1 MAGGPGSE
9 GKCPGS
15 LPLGWVVG
23 ESTPDTSIVLFDE
36 NGRRVA
42 ATGLYVMAEGP
53 EGCVLGIVEHVA
65 SGNTLLPEEVT
76 DHREVEAATR
86 YPLLLERS
94 YRRGVVK
101 WISLL
106 DHLVVTGS
114 PRSPTIPLDPGTKVY
129 AAPPSTLRAIFQGG
143 DGWIPIGS
151 LLRTDVQ
158 VPFSIEV
165 NKLFRH
171 LAILAV
177 TGGGKSNTVCVLA
190 TRIVGELGGT
200 MVLFDMHG
208 EYASSSDLKNL
219 LSGKV
224 KVLKPKINPA
234 NLSVHELAGLLKI
247 SENAYVQERI
257 MRDAWRTAYEEFKK
271 QKKPLG
277 DLLKNFREKVEKWPV
292 GRKVTQ
298 SEKNAVIAI
307 INKFDD
313 MMEVYKDVIDPHIQ
327 LNLADIIELGKL
339 TIFDLSELD
348 EIGADAVV
356 SHYMR
361 RILEER
367 KRHKTT
373 GGSSG
378 YPVPIIIVVE
388 EAHVLIPRDES
399 TLTKYWASRI
409 AREGRKF
416 GVGLVIVSQRP
427 KKLDADVLSQANNKI
442 VLRIV
447 EPTDQRYVREASEQL
462 SEDLTRVLPSL
473 NPGEAIVVGSMTRI
487 PALVKIDKCPARTGG
502 ADVDAISEWRRY
514 AQGESEAEKQLV
526 RDLVD
531 AYNP

>member
-1 MAGGPGSE
+1 MSAVQARG
-9 GKCPGS
+9 CPGS
-15 LPLGWVVG
+15 LPLGWIVG
-23 ESTPDTSIVLFDE
+23 ESTPDTSVVLFDD

-42 ATGLYVMAEGP
+42 STGLYVMAEGP
-53 EGCVLGIVEHVA
+53 EGCVLGIVEYVA

-76 DHREVEAATR
+76 DHREVDAATR
-86 YPLLLERS
+86 YPLLLEKS

-106 DHLVVTGS
+106 DHLVSTGS
-114 PRSPTIPLDPGTKVY
+114 PRSPTMPLDPGTRVY
-129 AAPPSTLRAIFQGG
+129 ATPPSTLRAIFQGG

-151 LLRTDVQ
+151 LLRSDGQ
-158 VPFSIEV
+158 VPFSVEV
-165 NKLFRH
+165 NKFFRH

-190 TRIVGELGGT
+190 TRIVGDLGGT
-200 MVLFDMHG
+200 MVIFDMHG
-208 EYASSSDLKNL
+208 EYANSDDLKRI
-219 LSGKV
+219 LSGRV
-224 KVLKPKINPA
+224 RVLKPKVNPA
-234 NLSVHELAGLLKI
+234 NLKLSEILKLVKLPEHA
-247 SENAYVQERI
+247 SVQERI
-257 MRDAWRTAYEEFKK
+257 IREAWKNAVEAYQEGKIS
-271 QKKPLG
+271 LG
-277 DLLKNFREKVEKWPV
+277 DLLKRFRDEIDKKT
-292 GRKVTQ
+292 KSSS
-298 SEKNAVIAI
+298 SEKTSATSALNRIE
-307 INKFDD
+307 D
-313 MMEVYKDVIDPHIQ
+313 MMEVYKDVIDPAFQIQ
-327 LNLADIIELGKL
+327 LVDVIEPGKL

-348 EIGADAVV
+348 EAGADAVV

-367 KRHKTT
+367 RVNKIT
-373 GGSSG
+373 GGSAG
-378 YPVPIIIVVE
+378 YPVPVIVVVE

-462 SEDLTRVLPSL
+462 SEDLTKVLPSL

-502 ADVDAISEWRRY
+502 ADVDAVREWRRY
-514 AQGESEAEKQLV
+514 AQEEAGEEKQLLKDV
-526 RDLVD
+526 FE

>member
-1 MAGGPGSE
+1 MVGKSG

-15 LPLGWVVG
+15 LPLGWIVG
-23 ESTPDTSIVLFDE
+23 ESTPDTSVVLFDE
-36 NGRRVA
+36 NGRKVA

-53 EGCVLGIVEHVA
+53 EGCVLGIVEYVA

-76 DHREVEAATR
+76 DHREVDAATR

-114 PRSPTIPLDPGTKVY
+114 PRSPTVPLDPGTKVY
-129 AAPPSTLRAIFQGG
+129 AAPPSTLRAIFEGG

-151 LLRTDVQ
+151 LLRTDGQ

-208 EYASSSDLKNL
+208 EYASSEDLKRI
-219 LSGKV
+219 LSGRV
-224 KVLKPKINPA
+224 RVLKPKVNPA
-234 NLSVHELAGLLKI
+234 NLKL
-247 SENAYVQERI
+247 SEIFKLVKLPEHASVQERI
-257 MRDAWRTAYEEFKK
+257 IREAWNKAMEEYESGKIT
-271 QKKPLG
+271 LG
-277 DLLKNFREKVEKWPV
+277 DLIKRFRDEIA
-292 GRKVTQ
+292 RKARTSSA
-298 SEKNAVIAI
+298 SEKNSATSALNRV
-307 INKFDD
+307 DD
-313 MMEVYKDVIDPHIQ
+313 MLEVYKDIIDPAFQ
-327 LNLADIIELGKL
+327 TSLVDVIEPGKL

-348 EIGADAVV
+348 EAGADAVV

-367 KRHKTT
+367 RVNKIT
-373 GGSSG
+373 GGAAG
-378 YPVPIIIVVE
+378 YPVPIIVVVE

-399 TLTKYWASRI
+399 MLTKYWASRI

-502 ADVDAISEWRRY
+502 ADVDAIGEWRRY
-514 AQGESEAEKQLV
+514 AQGESEAEKQLI